1 MNTKYLMIYVII
13 ITTAA
18 VIAGST
24 GVIVVAQNQG
34 TLMISA
40 VMFSENPI
48 AIGEEQVIT
57 VTVIDARTNEM
68 ISEATV
74 SITVNGPGI
83 EYTHTD
89 TTNESGLISYTIP
102 LEEESS
108 PGDYY
113 TSIQTRKEGYTPIS
127 ENTHFVVLPS

>member
-1 MNTKYLMIYVII
+1 MNIKYIMIYPI
-13 ITTAA
+13 ITTV

-74 SITVNGPGI
+74 SITA
-83 EYTHTD
+83 
-89 TTNESGLISYTIP
+89 NESGLISYTIP
-102 LEEESS
+102 LEEEESS

>member
-1 MNTKYLMIYVII
+1 MNIKYIMMYAII
-13 ITTAA
+13 ATA

-24 GVIVVAQNQG
+24 GGIVVAQNQG

-40 VMFSENPI
+40 VMFSKNPI
-48 AIGEEQVIT
+48 LIGEEQVIT

-68 ISEATV
+68 VSEATV

-83 EYTHTD
+83 EYNYSD
-89 TTNESGLISYTIP
+89 TTNESGLISYTLP

>member
-1 MNTKYLMIYVII
+1 MNIKYIMMYAII
-13 ITTAA
+13 ATA

-24 GVIVVAQNQG
+24 GGIVVAQNQG

-40 VMFSENPI
+40 VMFSKNPI
-48 AIGEEQVIT
+48 LIGEEQVIT

-68 ISEATV
+68 VSEATV

-83 EYTHTD
+83 EYNYSD
-89 TTNESGLISYTIP
+89 TTNEFGLISYTLP
-102 LEEESS
+102 LEEEESS
-108 PGDYY
+108 PGDYH

>member
-1 MNTKYLMIYVII
+1 MNIKYIMMYPI
-13 ITTAA
+13 ITTA

-74 SITVNGPGI
+74 SITVNAPGI

-102 LEEESS
+102 LEEEESS

>member
-1 MNTKYLMIYVII
+1 MNIIYIMMYAII
-13 ITTAA
+13 ATA

-24 GVIVVAQNQG
+24 GGIVVAQNQG

-40 VMFSENPI
+40 VMFSKNPI
-48 AIGEEQVIT
+48 LIGEEQVIT

-68 ISEATV
+68 VSEATV

-83 EYTHTD
+83 EYNYSD
-89 TTNESGLISYTIP
+89 TTNESGLISYTLP

-113 TSIQTRKEGYTPIS
+113 TSIQTRREGYTPIS

>member
-1 MNTKYLMIYVII
+1 MNIKYIMMYAII
-13 ITTAA
+13 ATA
-18 VIAGST
+18 VIAAST
-24 GVIVVAQNQG
+24 GGIVVAQNQG

-40 VMFSENPI
+40 VMFSKNPI
-48 AIGEEQVIT
+48 LIEEEQVIT

-68 ISEATV
+68 VSEATV

-83 EYTHTD
+83 EYTYTD

>member
-1 MNTKYLMIYVII
+1 MNIKYIMMYPI
-13 ITTAA
+13 ITTA

-24 GVIVVAQNQG
+24 GVIVVAQNQ
-34 TLMISA
+34 
-40 VMFSENPI
+40 
-48 AIGEEQVIT
+48 
-57 VTVIDARTNEM
+57 
-68 ISEATV
+68 
-74 SITVNGPGI
+74 GI

-102 LEEESS
+102 LEEEESS

>member
-1 MNTKYLMIYVII
+1 MNIKYIMMYAI
-13 ITTAA
+13 ITTA

-24 GVIVVAQNQG
+24 GGIVVAQNQG

-40 VMFSENPI
+40 VMFSKNPI
-48 AIGEEQVIT
+48 VIGEEQVIT

-68 ISEATV
+68 VSEATV

-83 EYTHTD
+83 EYTYTD
-89 TTNESGLISYTIP
+89 TTNESGLISYTLP

-127 ENTHFVVLPS
+127 ENTHFLVLPS